1 MSVDRNLYDRLRR
14 RILMFYFAAGI
25 NLVMAIW
32 VLSAGTGKVASSTL
46 WIVVLIFL
54 GFAVLNF
61 RMART
66 LRRQWDDHLKQQQQK
81 SVTE

>member
-66 LRRQWDDHLKQQQQK
+66 LRRQWGDHLKQQQQK